1 MNFDFEVRKLTQ
13 RFYLERP
20 IQEFR
25 DLLRKHER
33 GYSTLLVDTHSDYY
47 ICIPFRSEIGHEY
60 AYKFRHSIRSQRSHS
75 GLDYTK
81 ICIINDGNYI
91 DEKPAVVDQDEYRE
105 MRDNIETI
113 VDEAVSYINVYIDH
127 VKGISRLNNRQYRK
141 KYWYTTL
148 KYFHA
153 ELGI

>member
-1 MNFDFEVRKLTQ
+1 M
-13 RFYLERP
+13 
-20 IQEFR
+20 
-25 DLLRKHER
+25 
-33 GYSTLLVDTHSDYY
+33 LVDTHSDYY